1 MIELRRLSINDGID
15 VYSLLQDIPKEENGF
30 GNNANGLTYDEY
42 KEWLVKRNVYSN
54 QIGLLDGWR
63 VPETTFFLYVDDTP
77 VGMGS
82 IRHFL
87 TDALKEVGGHIGYCI
102 SPKYRQKG
110 YGRETM
116 KKVIELIKSFPAGK
130 TDYCCLSY
138 EPENE
143 IARKLYL
150 SLGFEERLDLYKENM
165 EITAVLKL

>member
-1 MIELRRLSINDGID
+1 MIELRRLSINDGMD
-15 VYSLLQDIPKEENGF
+15 VYNLLQDIPKEENGF

-110 YGRETM
+110 YGREIL
-116 KKVIELIKSFPAGK
+116 KGLIV
-130 TDYCCLSY
+130 
-138 EPENE
+138 E
-143 IARKLYL
+143 ARKLGIKDIL
-150 SLGFEERLDLYKENM
+150 VTTNLDNYISQKVIIANGGKETDRSN
-165 EITAVLKL
+165 EHIHFWIYS